1 MSAVLAACAGN
12 ANETTTPGSMTPV
25 GGAAGADNSPG
36 RAGGGMASILAGAG
50 GALAGSA
57 GLAEFSGAAGAAG
70 TAPGG
75 SSAQSG
81 APGQS
86 GAGGGDPSLNQ
97 LAAPFDQL
105 RLDLPCDHYQDQP
118 CEPQNSGMP
127 ERGYLCCYVDETI
140 ERKNRPHVDTELAF
154 GGDPNRTYD
163 VALRVRGV
171 VENRDYMSQ
180 GKKVGAWLL
189 EQSGTELPKPGAIH
203 VFGFTVRDPEKT
215 FYFNSWNDVTTPAR
229 LVAVDYQATLP
240 IRGGSKVR
248 VFEYDDIGKIWANAA
263 KLTVPELPPYPEA
276 VEGQYL
282 HFDVLS
288 VTPRP

>member
-1 MSAVLAACAGN
+1 MSAMLAACAGN
-12 ANETTTPGSMTPV
+12 ANETTTQGSMTV
-25 GGAAGADNSPG
+25 GGAAGVDNRPG
-36 RAGGGMASILAGAG
+36 TAGGGM
-50 GALAGSA
+50 
-57 GLAEFSGAAGAAG
+57 
-70 TAPGG
+70 
-75 SSAQSG
+75 
-81 APGQS
+81 
-86 GAGGGDPSLNQ
+86 
-97 LAAPFDQL
+97 
-105 RLDLPCDHYQDQP
+105 
-118 CEPQNSGMP
+118 
-127 ERGYLCCYVDETI
+127 
-140 ERKNRPHVDTELAF
+140 RKNRPHVDTELAF

-180 GKKVGAWLL
+180 GKKAGAWLL

-215 FYFNSWNDVTTPAR
+215 FFFNSWNDVTTPAR